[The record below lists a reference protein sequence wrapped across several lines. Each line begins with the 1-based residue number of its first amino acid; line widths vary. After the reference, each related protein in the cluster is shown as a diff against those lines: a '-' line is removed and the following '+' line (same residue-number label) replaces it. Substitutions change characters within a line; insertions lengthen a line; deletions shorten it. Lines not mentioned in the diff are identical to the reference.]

1 MYNSRMKLCE
11 IAVISCFCFHPG
23 LIQAQDRM
31 PPIPADK
38 QTPEQKKALELLAGT
53 RGSVSTQGPF
63 VPLLRSPEL
72 LNRLQSV
79 GEYLRFKNAVPQKL
93 VEMSILMTA
102 GQLKQQYEWNVHYPL
117 AIKAGLN
124 AEVAAAIATGQR
136 PDGMVADEAVT
147 YDFVTELLRNRSV
160 SDAAYAKFLARFGE
174 QGIIDTTTLVGYYS
188 TLALVLNVA
197 RSPAQVESTAP
208 KLTPPSR

>member
-1 MYNSRMKLCE
+1 
-11 IAVISCFCFHPG
+11 
-23 LIQAQDRM
+23 
-31 PPIPADK
+31 
-38 QTPEQKKALELLAGT
+38 
-53 RGSVSTQGPF
+53 
-63 VPLLRSPEL
+63 
-72 LNRLQSV
+72 
-79 GEYLRFKNAVPQKL
+79 
-93 VEMSILMTA
+93 MTA